1 MAVKVWAFGTLIFLS
16 WFGAPAVLEI
26 PKMSALCDYCVGE
39 QLHAD
44 TLCLYPNSTQCC
56 RADNGQAEYMEKRE
70 ELWGDEEERKPARIA
85 ARCDSFGYWAF
96 VMVLWTLQFLI
107 AAAVRLIVPLVSV
120 PNKAAGQLNLLWKID
135 VAQLVIVGFFTL
147 LGIPIVDDADGNE
160 AMFFIFIFVWSA
172 LMGWWSYAVKCL
184 ADEYESDG
192 QKDDGD
198 VEDSGANILE
208 R

>member
-1 MAVKVWAFGTLIFLS
+1 
-16 WFGAPAVLEI
+16 
-26 PKMSALCDYCVGE
+26 
-39 QLHAD
+39 
-44 TLCLYPNSTQCC
+44 
-56 RADNGQAEYMEKRE
+56 
-70 ELWGDEEERKPARIA
+70 
-85 ARCDSFGYWAF
+85 
-96 VMVLWTLQFLI
+96 MVLWTLQFLI

-135 VAQLVIVGFFTL
+135 VAQLVIVGFFSL

-184 ADEYESDG
+184 ADEYESGG

-198 VEDSGANILE
+198 VEDSGATILE